1 MNPPRIFLGVL
12 LIVALFLIFAQSNLE
27 YISFADLRRA
37 LAGVFFVESI
47 TEVELKEAY
56 AKAQRGEG
64 KVKIL
69 IVPGHDDES
78 WGTEF
83 NGVREADLTMRVGEA
98 LVAQFAKNP
107 AYDAVLLRGRS
118 GYLPAFETYFTEN
131 KEQVRADI
139 ARKKKIMSDLFA
151 AGSVE
156 RQTDG
161 IQHNKAALD
170 VVLRLYA
177 VNQWANENGF
187 HLVLHL
193 HLNDHGGRPQGKVG
207 AYSGFS
213 LYIPEAQYSNAKASR
228 AVAEALFA
236 EFSTTL
242 QRSNLPKEDT
252 GLVPDQSLIAVGAY
266 NTLDAAAVLI
276 EYAYIYESTLRTAE
290 GRKEAIARYAD
301 LTYRGVER
309 FFR

>member
-1 MNPPRIFLGVL
+1 MNPSRIFFGVL
-12 LIVALFLIFAQSNLE
+12 LVGAIFLVFVQSNLE
-27 YISFADLRRA
+27 YISFADFRRA
-37 LAGVFFVESI
+37 VAGVFFVESI
-47 TEVELKEAY
+47 TEGELQEVY
-56 AKAQRGEG
+56 AKAKRDEG
-64 KVKIL
+64 KVKVL
-69 IVPGHDDES
+69 IVPGHDDRS

-83 NGVREADLTMRVGEA
+83 NGIREADLTMRIGEA
-98 LVAQFAKNP
+98 LAAEFAKNP
-107 AYDAVLLRGRS
+107 AYEATLVRGRS
-118 GYLPAFETYFTEN
+118 GYLPAFEEYVAEN
-131 KEQVRADI
+131 KERIRAEV
-139 ARKKKIMSDLFA
+139 AAKKKIMSDLFS

-156 RQTDG
+156 RKTDG
-161 IQHNKAALD
+161 VQHNKAALD
-170 VVLRLYA
+170 VVLRLYT

-193 HLNDHGGRPQGKVG
+193 HFNDHGGRPQGKVG

-236 EFSTTL
+236 EFSPVF
-242 QRSNLPKEDT
+242 QKSNLPKEDA

-276 EYAYIYESTLRTAE
+276 EYAYIYESPLRSFA
-290 GRKEAIARYAD
+290 GRQEAIERYAD